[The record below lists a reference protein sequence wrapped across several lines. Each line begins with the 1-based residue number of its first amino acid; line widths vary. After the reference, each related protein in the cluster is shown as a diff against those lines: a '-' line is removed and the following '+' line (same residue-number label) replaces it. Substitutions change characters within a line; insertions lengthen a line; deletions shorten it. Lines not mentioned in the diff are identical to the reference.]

1 MVSFLFASTVITA
14 SGRYDVKQSP
24 LIVFD
29 KYLGEET
36 VLTESVQIKTS
47 LASQVSR
54 KLPDR
59 SDRDSTQ
66 GM

>member
-36 VLTESVQIKTS
+36 FLTESVQIKTS